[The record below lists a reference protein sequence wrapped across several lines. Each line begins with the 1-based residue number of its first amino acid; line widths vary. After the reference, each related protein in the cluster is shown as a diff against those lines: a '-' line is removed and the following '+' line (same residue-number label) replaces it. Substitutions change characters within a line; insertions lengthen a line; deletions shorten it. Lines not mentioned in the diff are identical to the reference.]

1 MFLLR
6 LLIFPMGKMMWPHET
21 ERITTTKLDDKR
33 IQMKKI
39 KWNLGM
45 MIAREPD
52 IRGKR
57 GSEITKQVSRVA
69 KVHTYIYL
77 CVCVCVCERCQ
88 KRSMVGC
95 CLPLCT
101 RMKYGP

>member
-1 MFLLR
+1 MFLLK
-6 LLIFPMGKMMWPHET
+6 LLIFPMGKMMWQHET

-33 IQMKKI
+33 GSRKI
-39 KWNLGM
+39 KWNVDM

-69 KVHTYIYL
+69 KVHTFYIYIYI
-77 CVCVCVCERCQ
+77 
-88 KRSMVGC
+88 SISIW
-95 CLPLCT
+95 P
-101 RMKYGP
+101 MKILFAHFFI